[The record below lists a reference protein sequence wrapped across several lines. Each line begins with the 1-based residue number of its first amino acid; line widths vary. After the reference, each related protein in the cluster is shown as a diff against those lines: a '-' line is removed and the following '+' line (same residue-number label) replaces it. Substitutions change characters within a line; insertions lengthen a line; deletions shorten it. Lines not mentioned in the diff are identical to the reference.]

1 MPEVSCIGVVL
12 FLFLVFLI
20 LVVILPSIA
29 RSRTR
34 GSRQAVIR
42 QIEGKALRKLRE
54 GRLGGSDS

>member
-42 QIEGKALRKLRE
+42 QIEGKR
-54 GRLGGSDS
+54 GSRVIVMIQRQ